1 MERSE
6 FKNADAKPTG
16 RQIYA
21 LAAALCR
28 HLGERFPAT
37 RFEASELLDRVRS
50 GAVAVGDEQPSEEAA
65 MR

>member
-6 FKNADAKPTG
+6 FKEPEGRPTG

-28 HLGERFPAT
+28 HVGERFPAT

-50 GAVAVGDEQPSEEAA
+50 GAVGQAESTGEAA